1 MADIPE
7 PEYSIRITARLLI
20 MTAITNASSPLK
32 ICLESS
38 SSFVFI
44 TILSSNTSK
53 GLLSENI
60 FCHTFLTAD
69 PCVFYILYFLKI
81 LFFIESGKFP
91 TSTTDIFLTYST
103 VQTRIRFV
111 LPGIPRG
118 TPPANTIVSPTF
130 TSLCFCA
137 ASIALRQR
145 ISELYSSL
153 ISIG

>member
-32 ICLESS
+32 ISS

-60 FCHTFLTAD
+60 FCNTFLTAD

-111 LPGIPRG
+111 LPGIPSG

>member
-69 PCVFYILYFLKI
+69 P
-81 LFFIESGKFP
+81 
-91 TSTTDIFLTYST
+91 
-103 VQTRIRFV
+103 
-111 LPGIPRG
+111 
-118 TPPANTIVSPTF
+118 VSF
-130 TSLCFCA
+130 TSYIF
-137 ASIALRQR
+137 
-145 ISELYSSL
+145 
-153 ISIG
+153 